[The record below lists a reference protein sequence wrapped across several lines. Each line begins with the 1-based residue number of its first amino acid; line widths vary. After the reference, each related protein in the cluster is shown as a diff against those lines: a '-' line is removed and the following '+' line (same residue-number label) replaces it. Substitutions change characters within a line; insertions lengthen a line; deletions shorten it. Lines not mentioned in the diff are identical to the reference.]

1 MCAFTYLY
9 IPLCCAGFTD
19 IYKLISIKYKVVQQD
34 ARLFLAHCGTVPKT
48 DELNQFKIS
57 LHRSA
62 DGVSAFTWRN
72 GKLTP
77 ASWVMI
83 NIHIQSATDDRI
95 KIRQTK

>member
-1 MCAFTYLY
+1 MSRNLTVLITKTKPNMCPFTYLN

-19 IYKLISIKYKVVQQD
+19 IYKLICIKYKVVQQD

-62 DGVSAFTWRN
+62 DGVSAFTCHYPPQHN
-72 GKLTP
+72 F
-77 ASWVMI
+77 
-83 NIHIQSATDDRI
+83 
-95 KIRQTK
+95 